1 MTLKKVGTYGQI
13 VGGMPL
19 GLGEENWWTKIG
31 QDYMQD
37 VPDAQPVSPGNVGD
51 IFGPMPL
58 GYGSP
63 TYLQDIGKAVEP
75 VTSTTSVTDPNERYG
90 VWGNNKWLGL
100 DEIKSM
106 GYGLDSATGKYRAGA
121 KGETLNTQN
130 QWWLNPQNQP
140 ITSPTPSSIIASN
153 EPDSSG
159 NLTGDDLRNY
169 WRGKNQWTDD
179 NTYINKKLTE
189 WNNLPG
195 NMPTT
200 AEGMAAKLGL
210 VYTPDSL
217 DPTPPGDDVKYE
229 MTPFGGRTAFQSSFD
244 PSLYGQPIVPYNKVA
259 YQGAVDPALLDQRN
273 RAAMEAARLGALPGL
288 QESLAGA
295 REDAARAGG
304 GEATGMFSEFSRK
317 PLETFGKQLAVTS
330 AELEA
335 KKADTLLNESI
346 RKNQWEMD
354 QAVKSGDFETQQK
367 LENQKEMLN
376 AQREDKKAKV
386 MWDMEQDVK
395 EHDWLR
401 GETAKLF
408 GANYAQDLNDKEWE
422 RNNAADVAKS
432 NIEIAFKNGEIN
444 RDEAWKRW
452 SATNDERLR
461 KLTEQRADLE
471 WQRTIAQQE
480 KMFDKQAI
488 LSKEIAALDR
498 EAQKQIA
505 DNQEDASMW
514 GAIGSAAVTIGA
526 AALFSDRRL
535 KENIKRISTNLLGI
549 GIYEFNYVWDKIKH
563 IGVMADE
570 VKQVM
575 PEAVIRHNSGFDMVN
590 YSMLGGDINGS

>member
-37 VPDAQPVSPGNVGD
+37 VPDAVAVSPGNVGD
-51 IFGPMPL
+51 VVGGMPL

-63 TYLQDIGKAVEP
+63 TFQQDMGKAI
-75 VTSTTSVTDPNERYG
+75 DP
-90 VWGNNKWLGL
+90 
-100 DEIKSM
+100 
-106 GYGLDSATGKYRAGA
+106 
-121 KGETLNTQN
+121 
-130 QWWLNPQNQP
+130 
-140 ITSPTPSSIIASN
+140 
-153 EPDSSG
+153 
-159 NLTGDDLRNY
+159 LTGLATVPPAETPPVIPPAATPPVDPLA
-169 WRGKNQWTDD
+169 TPPE
-179 NTYINKKLTE
+179 L
-189 WNNLPG
+189 
-195 NMPTT
+195 PTT
-200 AEGMAAKLGL
+200 PPVIPPLAPATPGADVA
-210 VYTPDSL
+210 YT
-217 DPTPPGDDVKYE
+217 
-229 MTPFGGRTAFQSSFD
+229 MTPFGGRTAYQSSYD
-244 PSLYGQPIVPYNKVA
+244 PTLEAQQN
-259 YQGAVDPALLDQRN
+259 ALALKNAQ
-273 RAAMEAARLGALPGL
+273 AAALPGL
-288 QESLAGA
+288 NEALAGA

-317 PLETFGKQLAVTS
+317 PLEKFSQEMAQTSGQLEINS
-330 AELEA
+330 L
-335 KKADTLLNESI
+335 
-346 RKNQWEMD
+346 
-354 QAVKSGDFETQQK
+354 QAQK
-367 LENQKEMLN
+367 
-376 AQREDKKAKV
+376 EDKKAKAV
-386 MWDMEQDVK
+386 WDMEQDVK

-432 NIEIAFKNGEIN
+432 NIEIAFKNGEIS

-461 KLTEQRADLE
+461 KLSEQRADLE
-471 WQRTIAQQE
+471 WQRTVAQQE

-498 EAQKQIA
+498 ESAKQIA
-505 DNQEDASMW
+505 SNQEDASMW

-535 KENIKRISTNLLGI
+535 KENIKRIGTNLLGI
-549 GIYEFNYVWDKIKH
+549 GIYEFNYLWDKVKH

-570 VKQVM
+570 VKQIM
-575 PEAVIRHNSGFDMVN
+575 PKAVIRHSSGYDMVN